1 MTVNA
6 RTARMKFCIFVE
18 KQMMIVNLTNVRQ
31 GISMPKLAMN
41 TVVTKIVNKFGSQLL
56 LKYNTDYNRIA
67 EHRARNAMCVALS
80 LLGV

>member
-1 MTVNA
+1 
-6 RTARMKFCIFVE
+6 
-18 KQMMIVNLTNVRQ
+18 
-31 GISMPKLAMN
+31 MPKLAMN